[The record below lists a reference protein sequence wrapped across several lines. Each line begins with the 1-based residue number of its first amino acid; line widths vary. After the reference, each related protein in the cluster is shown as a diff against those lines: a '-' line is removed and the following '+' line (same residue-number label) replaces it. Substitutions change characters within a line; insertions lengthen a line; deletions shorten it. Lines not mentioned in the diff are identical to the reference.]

1 MKTIYYYETY
11 SKNEKHEISF
21 LVQGKVL
28 YRLDKIFING
38 VFVQSL
44 FCKVLEDYRTY
55 ETLFSQFYISKNHVL
70 CLPVMRQATDT
81 LDIMKIDKGKFQVF
95 FKIPYELYIILKM
108 KADDKND
115 FNWFC
120 KLF

>member
-1 MKTIYYYETY
+1 MKTIYSYKTY
-11 SKNEKHEISF
+11 SKNETHEISF
-21 LVQGKVL
+21 LVQGKTL
-28 YRLDKIFING
+28 YRLDKIFIDG

-44 FCKVLEDYRTY
+44 FCKVLEDFKTY
-55 ETLFSQFYISKNHVL
+55 ETLFSQFYIAKNHVL

-81 LDIMKIDKGKFQVF
+81 MDIMKIDKGQYQVF

-115 FNWFC
+115 F
-120 KLF
+120 K

>member
-1 MKTIYYYETY
+1 MKTIYTYETY

-21 LVQGKVL
+21 LVQGKTL
-28 YRLDKIFING
+28 YRLDKIFIDG

-55 ETLFSQFYISKNHVL
+55 ETLFSQFYLAKNHVL

-81 LDIMKIDKGKFQVF
+81 LDIMKIDKGKYQVF

-108 KADDKND
+108 KADDKNE
-115 FNWFC
+115 FN
-120 KLF
+120 